1 MKYSVLNP
9 NTFLVFLLIALIPFR
24 SFAGKEDVI
33 TEHKQVTG
41 NCEQCKTRIE
51 NAAYIKGVK
60 FASWDADKQ
69 DLTIKFDTTKTNV
82 SLILQNV
89 AKAGHDNEMYK
100 ATDEDYKKLPKCCK
114 YKSTGKH

>member
-1 MKYSVLNP
+1 MKTLRNIL
-9 NTFLVFLLIALIPFR
+9 FALIVLLVAPLS

-33 TEHKQVTG
+33 TEHKSVTG
-41 NCEQCKTRIE
+41 NCDQCKNRIE

-69 DLTIKFDTTKTNV
+69 DLTVKYDTTKTN
-82 SLILQNV
+82 SDLILQSI
-89 AKAGHDNEMYK
+89 ARAGHDNEKYK

-114 YKSTGKH
+114 YKTTGKH